1 MPVRYS
7 IKDLEKLSGVK
18 AHTLRIWEQRYNL
31 LRPNR
36 TETNIRY
43 YTDSDLKKIL
53 NVALLNNKGK
63 KISQIAELSDSEL
76 SQEVDKLVSTYS
88 STSDQI
94 EGLSIAMIEMDELR
108 FEKIIS
114 NSILHFGFERT
125 IEEIVFPFLRQVGI
139 MWQVGVVNPAQE
151 HFITQLIRQKLIVGI
166 DGVIPKEIKNQ
177 KCFIIFL
184 PSGEMHE
191 LSILYYYYLIK
202 AYGHKCYY
210 LSQSVPMEDLKTVYS
225 IRKADMILSVITM
238 AFDHISS
245 EEYVKLISKTFSDS
259 KILLSGTQVIKIESG
274 LPKNVKVFLNP
285 TDLRNYL

>member
-1 MPVRYS
+1 MPIRYS
-7 IKDLEKLSGVK
+7 IKDLEKLSGIK

-36 TETNIRY
+36 TDTNIRY
-43 YTDSDLKKIL
+43 YTDYDLKKIL

-63 KISQIAELSDSEL
+63 KISQIAELSDAEL
-76 SQEVDKLVSTYS
+76 SQEVDKLVSSYK

-94 EGLSIAMIEMDELR
+94 EGLSIAMIEMDEIR

-166 DGVIPKEIKNQ
+166 DGVIPKSIKNQ

-184 PSGEMHE
+184 PAGEMHE
-191 LSILYYYYLIK
+191 LSILFYYYLIK
-202 AYGHKCYY
+202 ASGHKCYY
-210 LSQSVPMEDLKTVYS
+210 LSQSVPLEDIKTVYT
-225 IRKADMILSVITM
+225 IRKADVLLSVITM
-238 AFDHISS
+238 SFDHVSV
-245 EEYVKLISKTFSDS
+245 EDYVKSISKSFSDS
-259 KILLSGTQVIKIESG
+259 KILLSGTQVVKIQSG

-285 TDLRNYL
+285 TDLKNYL